1 MKSIES
7 KIKTLKKFFNYNET
21 FIVREFQSFGRKM
34 ALCYFEEFVKFPEV
48 SHAILEPL
56 VSAKGTFSSNNFN
69 KFILEKILFA
79 TDASEIE
86 NFSDIKNAIMDGF
99 VVMIVDGEEGAI
111 KINAINTYKRAVAEP
126 PTSNVI
132 RGPREGF
139 IEDININ
146 ISLIK
151 KRLKTEKLKIEN
163 FIVGKYTRTKVALL
177 YLNGIASKKVVNEI
191 RKIVKEIEIDGI
203 IDSYYIQTYLYKRP
217 GSIFKQCGTCEKPDV
232 AVAKILEGRVGI
244 VVDGSPTVLTLPFLL
259 VEDLQNSEDYYE
271 NHTKVSFVRILRL
284 IGIFLAIIM
293 PGLYIS
299 FQVFHYEALPLKFL
313 VSILSSAQSVPLTP
327 TMEMLF
333 IFLMFEIL
341 FEASVRIPKG
351 LGNSLNIIG
360 ALILGDTAVKSGL
373 ASAPT
378 IMIVA
383 MSSIALYLLPDETNV
398 MRIIRVGFI
407 IAGAVLGIVGIGA
420 ALVFLFAY
428 LCDFD
433 SYEAAYLAPF
443 APYIEDDMKD
453 AVLKQHLKEMK
464 KRPKSFDVNK
474 RKRWEYKICK
484 RKTNDLLGNHNYDF
498 NACDNRAFDYFFGGR
513 QRWLDKLYNCS
524 FCSNYWNLFH
534 FKNNSKQQRKVV

>member
-1 MKSIES
+1 MKSIQE
-7 KIKTLKKFFNYNET
+7 KIQTLKKFFNNNQS
-21 FIVREFQSFGRKM
+21 FIVREFQAFNKNM

-56 VSAKGTFSSNNFN
+56 VSAKGTFSSKNFN
-69 KFILEKILFA
+69 KFVLEKILFA
-79 TDASEIE
+79 TDASEIN
-86 NFSDIKNAIMDGF
+86 NFSEIKHAIMDGF

-111 KINAINTYKRAVAEP
+111 KINAINTYKRSVAEP

-132 RGPREGF
+132 RGPREGY

-163 FIVGKYTRTKVALL
+163 FIVGRYTRTKVALL
-177 YLNGIASKKVVNEI
+177 YLTGIASKKVVNEI
-191 RKIVKEIEIDGI
+191 KKVLETIEIDGV
-203 IDSYYIQTYLYKRP
+203 IDSYYIQTYLYKKP
-217 GSIFKQCGTCEKPDV
+217 GSIFKQCGTSEKPDV
-232 AVAKILEGRVGI
+232 TVAKILEGRVAI
-244 VVDGSPTVLTLPFLL
+244 VVDGSPTVLTLPFILL
-259 VEDLQNSEDYYE
+259 EDLQNSEDYYE
-271 NHTKVSFVRILRL
+271 NHTKVSLIRILRF
-284 IGIFLAIIM
+284 IGIFLAVLM

-313 VSILSSAQSVPLTP
+313 VSMLSSSQSVPLTP

-333 IFLMFEIL
+333 VFLMFEIL
-341 FEASVRIPKG
+341 FEASIRIPRG
-351 LGNSLNIIG
+351 LGSSLNIIG

-383 MSSIALYLLPDETNV
+383 MSSIALYLLPDQTNV
-398 MRIIRVGFI
+398 MRIIRVAFI

-433 SYEAAYLAPF
+433 SFEAAYLAPF
-443 APYIEDDMKD
+443 SPYVKEDMKD
-453 AVLKQHLKEMK
+453 AILKQHIKEMK
-464 KRPKSFDVNK
+464 KRPKSFDVEN
-474 RKRWEYKICK
+474 RKRWFY
-484 RKTNDLLGNHNYDF
+484 
-498 NACDNRAFDYFFGGR
+498 
-513 QRWLDKLYNCS
+513 
-524 FCSNYWNLFH
+524 
-534 FKNNSKQQRKVV
+534 